1 MTSGARAR
9 QWPWMGQSMTR
20 GRRAFCAQRSAFSSQ
35 SSEFGDRRSRHPARP
50 GFTLIEILI
59 VITIIGILITLAQ
72 PSYQRAVSAAREAT
86 LKENLFVLRDVI
98 DQFYADN
105 GKYPGSL
112 NDLVEKAYIR
122 RIPKDPITNSTETW
136 VLVQAT
142 DEHGQQAGV
151 YDVKSGSEAVSRDG
165 TKFSDW

>member
-1 MTSGARAR
+1 
-9 QWPWMGQSMTR
+9 MGQSMILGRSTFR
-20 GRRAFCAQRSAFSSQ
+20 GQRRTLSSQGSAF
-35 SSEFGDRRSRHPARP
+35 GYRRPRLPARP

-142 DEHGQQAGV
+142 DEQGQQAGI

>member
-1 MTSGARAR
+1 MD
-9 QWPWMGQSMTR
+9 QNMTR
-20 GRRAFCAQRSAFSSQ
+20 GKEAVCVQRSAGSS
-35 SSEFGDRRSRHPARP
+35 RRTIFKVRTSGRKARP

-72 PSYQRAVSAAREAT
+72 PSFHRAVTSAREAT

-98 DQFYADN
+98 DQFFADN
-105 GKYPGSL
+105 GKYPASL

-122 RIPKDPITNSTETW
+122 RIPIDPITNSAETW

-142 DEHGQQAGV
+142 DEQGQQAGI